1 MVHLITGGSGSGKS
15 AYGED
20 WLREREAGNRLFY
33 VATMEPHGEE
43 ALRRILRHRQQ
54 RKGKGFE
61 TIECQRG
68 LKQVKIPQ
76 GCGVLLECLSN
87 LAANELYREDGSL
100 RDKETVIREILEGI
114 QSLQRRA
121 GTLVIVTNEIFSDG
135 TDYGESIRV
144 YQEVLG
150 EINRET
156 ACLADQVTEV
166 VYGIPVVVKK
176 HEAIVG

>member
-1 MVHLITGGSGSGKS
+1 M
-15 AYGED
+15 
-20 WLREREAGNRLFY
+20 
-33 VATMEPHGEE
+33 
-43 ALRRILRHRQQ
+43 
-54 RKGKGFE
+54 
-61 TIECQRG
+61 
-68 LKQVKIPQ
+68 
-76 GCGVLLECLSN
+76 
-87 LAANELYREDGSL
+87 
-100 RDKETVIREILEGI
+100 EGI

-166 VYGIPVVVKK
+166 IYGIPVVVKK